1 MGLKSDGRRLAL
13 ENYPLRLTIP
23 TRYGDMDTNAHL
35 NNVAI
40 ARLMEESRVRFHYS
54 LRADGGDL
62 SPGGAMVAHVAIDYL
77 GEGEYP
83 ADVEAGVGVVEIGRT
98 SYRLAIGL
106 FQNGR
111 AFALA
116 DSVIVRVSADRG
128 SAPLPQSLRDLLDR
142 QRVISAAAASGG
154 EGSALHPAGA

>member
-1 MGLKSDGRRLAL
+1 MGLKDDGWRRSLAA
-13 ENYPLRLTIP
+13 YPVRFTLP
-23 TRYGDMDTNAHL
+23 TRYGDMDSNAHL

-40 ARLMEESRVRFHYS
+40 ARLFEESRVRFHYVI
-54 LRADGGDL
+54 RAEGAEVN
-62 SPGGAMVAHVAIDYL
+62 PGAVMIAHVSIDYL

-83 ADVEAGVGVVEIGRT
+83 ADVEAGVGIVSLGGS

-116 DSVIVRVSADRG
+116 ESVMVSILPDRSG
-128 SAPLPQSLRDLLDR
+128 AAPLAADLRTLL
-142 QRVISAAAASGG
+142 
-154 EGSALHPAGA
+154 EGYRANG